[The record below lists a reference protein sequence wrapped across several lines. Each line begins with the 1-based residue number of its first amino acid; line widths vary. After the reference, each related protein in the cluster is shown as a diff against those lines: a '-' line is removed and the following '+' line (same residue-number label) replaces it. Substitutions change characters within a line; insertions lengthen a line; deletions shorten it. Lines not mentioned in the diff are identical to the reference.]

1 MAEKRSKK
9 SKRPEPKSKKMT
21 KRYESDDE
29 AEEAEE
35 VDYSTQMIEQQQ
47 QVMKMSPVPPEYL
60 QKKAPPMKQAKAN
73 FNSEPIQMFKR
84 KESPSLID
92 DLVHQQIAQVRLKNS
107 IPEDYNKL
115 LQIET
120 TAQVPLPPITSIQN
134 LNEILQTKLQS
145 LTIKAF
151 KVDNHCINEIYRE
164 KKNRFSLGLFCST
177 CSINWKN
184 RM

>member
-47 QVMKMSPVPPEYL
+47 QQVMKMSPVPPEYL
-60 QKKAPPMKQAKAN
+60 QKKAPPMKQAKAK

-92 DLVHQQIAQVRLKNS
+92 DSVHQQMAQIRSKYS
-107 IPEDYNKL
+107 IPGDYNQL

-134 LNEILQTKLQS
+134 LNEILQNKLQS

-151 KVDNHCINEIYRE
+151 KVDNHSINEI
-164 KKNRFSLGLFCST
+164 
-177 CSINWKN
+177 
-184 RM
+184 